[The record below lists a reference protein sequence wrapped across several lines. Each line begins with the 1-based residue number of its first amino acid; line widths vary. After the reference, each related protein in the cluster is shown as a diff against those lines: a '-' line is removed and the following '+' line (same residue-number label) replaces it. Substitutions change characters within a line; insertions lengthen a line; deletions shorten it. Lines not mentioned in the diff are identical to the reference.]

1 MNPLKVGH
9 VRVGNGADTAS
20 QQTVKLFIIIIVK
33 EYVPGVSF
41 IELVTRRVTRSVKG
55 FIERVNGSR
64 KGYLK
69 RDLRVLGVTRSMKL
83 TPDFCLVCF

>member
-1 MNPLKVGH
+1 MCAKFH
-9 VRVGNGADTAS
+9 
-20 QQTVKLFIIIIVK
+20 IIMFK
-33 EYVPGVSF
+33 TGVSF

-69 RDLRVLGVTRSMKL
+69 RDLRVLGVIRSMKL
-83 TPDFCLVCF
+83 TPGLPTKP